1 MTVKLP
7 RNPKQ
12 WRGAYPGRY
21 FGDLYQTFNIDLESK
36 PGRLALSNKL
46 IRFSAGLGV
55 VSKFLRTDALAT
67 DQWFGLVKATTSS
80 ATDGDIIRN
89 GNTSIVGGTWI
100 ADDTDGTG
108 DTSPNNV
115 HDMVLHEAANGEQ
128 RLLVTVA
135 TNVAV
140 LNSTA
145 QINLWDNDWF
155 STVATGGAAL
165 SNTVFHP
172 IGRLQRLVAI
182 GDAVTATTTRRAV
195 IHTLDKD
202 DAASLSRLI
211 FPAGYTVRLIN
222 SSSDRFW
229 FGLQND
235 VGGNAKIVE
244 WDGYSLTYNFEYELQ
259 GSYPLTCWIKNGVP
273 YYITELGYIFKYTG
287 GGFTKV
293 QEFPMSED
301 QQVFSSSFTAENTI
315 QPYGSWI
322 DGDVVRINV
331 GAPART
337 GTSDL
342 TGGSHRMRSGIWIFN
357 TANNNLYHSMGIG
370 EHASAGTDVNYGTSP
385 LKIPGAVIRSITG
398 NNPRTVASADVYIG
412 GTNWNT
418 TNQTG
423 IYQEVFSQNQ
433 TTNEGRNRGYFITP
447 YLPVSEM
454 EVFWKGLWTK
464 FKKFVNSNNRI
475 IIKSRVTE
483 PLKDADASDESPLQ
497 AQGTWVNTTSFTCV
511 VPTGVAVG
519 DEVEILTG
527 DNGGCCFD
535 ISTLSATPD
544 GSATIT
550 VTISEAAP
558 TSSTDKF
565 IARFDNWDSE
575 TAISDA
581 TVGNKWTPFTASKAG
596 EFVQCKIELR
606 GFSMEIDEMLLTNIS
621 KSEAKQT

>member
-1 MTVKLP
+1 MIRLP
-7 RNPKQ
+7 KNPKQ

-46 IRFSAGLGV
+46 IRFAAGLGV
-55 VSKFLRTDALAT
+55 VSKFMRTDALAT
-67 DQWFGLVKATTSS
+67 DQWFALVKATTAS
-80 ATDGDIIRN
+80 ATDGDILRN
-89 GNTSIVGGTWI
+89 GNTSIVAGTW
-100 ADDTDGTG
+100 ATDDTSN
-108 DTSPNNV
+108 SPNNV
-115 HDMVLHEAANGEQ
+115 HDMTIHEAANGEQ

-135 TNVAV
+135 TDIAI
-140 LNSTA
+140 LNKDGGA
-145 QINLWDNDWF
+145 NAWDVDWF
-155 STVATGGAAL
+155 STVASGGAAL
-165 SNTVFHP
+165 SNKVFHP

-182 GDAVTATTTRRAV
+182 GDAVTASTTRRAV

-202 DAASLSRLI
+202 DVASLSRLI

-244 WDGYSLTYNFEYELQ
+244 WDGYSLTYNYEYELQ

-273 YYITELGYIFKYTG
+273 YYITELGYIFKYVG

-337 GTSDL
+337 GTTDL

-357 TANNNLYHSMGIG
+357 TANNNLYHTMGIG
-370 EHASAGTDVNYGTSP
+370 EHATAGTDINYGTSP

-398 NNPRTVASADVYIG
+398 NNPRTIASADVYIG

-423 IYQEVFSQNQ
+423 IYQEVFSHLQ
-433 TTNEGRNRGYFITP
+433 TSNAGRNRGYFITP

-464 FKKFVNSNNRI
+464 FKKFVSSTNRI

-483 PLKDADASDESPLQ
+483 PLKDTDASDESPLQ
-497 AQGTWVNTTSFTCV
+497 AQGAWVNTTSFTCA

-544 GSATIT
+544 GATSIT

-596 EFVQCKIELR
+596 EFIALKIELR
-606 GFSMEIDEMLLTNIS
+606 GFSVDLDELLLTTMP